1 MAKHT
6 PRHGQ
11 KKSLVGSVSVLLVVA
26 LVGFL
31 VSTNIRVNKSAT
43 VSSDTAELIEQRVA
57 KVNEL
62 QEEVNDLSAQVD
74 ELSQQMT
81 QEQQN
86 DTQSEESGS
95 STMLPAVEGEG
106 VVVTLNDSSLWKNNV
121 GSSGSSADIDNYV
134 VHQQD
139 VEAVVNALWT
149 GGAESMEI
157 MDQRVLAN
165 SAVICSGTVLMLQGK
180 KYSPPFT
187 ISAIGPVDRMIN
199 ALNNSDAVTIYK
211 QYVDA
216 YGLGYDVQEKYLTFE
231 KTPALLQPLKYATV
245 LEEDSS
251 KK

>member
-1 MAKHT
+1 MKH
-6 PRHGQ
+6 RGR
-11 KKSLVGSVSVLLVVA
+11 KSLAGSIAVMLVVA

-31 VSTNIRVNKSAT
+31 VSTNIRVNSSAT
-43 VSSDTAELIEQRVA
+43 VSNDTAELIEQRVA

-62 QEEVNDLSAQVD
+62 QEQVNDLSAQVD
-74 ELSQQMT
+74 KLSSAASSDESSSST
-81 QEQQN
+81 N
-86 DTQSEESGS
+86 SEDSGS

-139 VEAVVNALWT
+139 VEAVVDALWA

-157 MDQRVLAN
+157 MDQRVLSN

-187 ISAIGPVDRMIN
+187 ISAIGPVDQMMQ
-199 ALNNSDAVTIYK
+199 ALADSEAIQIYQ
-211 QYVDA
+211 QYVA
-216 YGLGYDVQEKYLTFE
+216 VYGLGYSVQEEYLHFDA
-231 KTPALLQPLKYATV
+231 TPAILTSLKYATV
-245 LEEDSS
+245 IKDDDDN
-251 KK
+251 